1 TMLRFDTPDHLSAWI
16 AAPER
21 ATLLSESKAFIESE
35 ELLRLATSFPGW
47 VRIDPETGK
56 GPPNWKTALLVLL
69 GLYPIVVLELLY
81 MNPLL
86 AGLVPSVGV
95 FVGNVLSV
103 AATSLVTM
111 PFLVRKFDWWL
122 FPEKSPYNRATI
134 GGLGILAALFIGEIG
149 FFGWLFRWRSGS

>member
-1 TMLRFDTPDHLSAWI
+1 MLRFDTPDHLSAWI

-21 ATLLSESKAFIESE
+21 AALLGESKAFIESE

-81 MNPLL
+81 LNPLL
-86 AGLVPSVGV
+86 AGLLPALGI
-95 FVGNVLSV
+95 FIGNVLSV
-103 AATSLVTM
+103 AATSFLTM
-111 PFLVRKFDWWL
+111 PFFVRKFDWWL
-122 FPEKSPYNRATI
+122 FTDGKKYSRPNMVGLAILTI
-134 GGLGILAALFIGEIG
+134 VFLCEIG
-149 FFGWLFRWRSGS
+149 FSALIMKWHAQS